1 MNAGTRPSRPQDP
14 PTDREV
20 LESLQ
25 RVTDATLGRLSEQD
39 LLTELLVRI
48 TEILHSD
55 TAAILLL
62 DEDARVLRAR
72 AARGI
77 EEEVERG
84 VQIPVGGGFAGR
96 IAAER
101 RAITIDDVD
110 HADILNPILREKGI
124 RSLLGV
130 PMLVEDRVLGVLHV
144 GSLKPRKFTPDEH
157 DLLQLA
163 ADRAAVAI
171 EQTSLSE
178 QRRLAEALQRQILRI
193 DLSGALGVSGL
204 EVASRYLPASGE
216 SLGGDWYDAFA
227 IGGGRVA
234 MAVGDVVGHGLEAA
248 AVMSQLRTALRSYA
262 VDGGVPSDVLRRV
275 NRLML
280 DLGPARMTTLAYVV
294 FDPEAE
300 AIELVN
306 AGHPPPLVIPE
317 AGEPF
322 YLEGPSGIPLGVSPG
337 TRYESHR
344 HHLEVGATL
353 VLYTDGLVEV
363 RGENIDSGL
372 ERLRSAASTT
382 GSAEE
387 LANHILR
394 KALPAERADDV
405 ALVVARIPPV
415 PSRLHGTW
423 PAHPE
428 VLAGLRSLMRRWMR
442 ARGADEETTY
452 DVVLACHEACANAI
466 EHAHA
471 PGHGTFSVDAVHDDG
486 KVRITVRDSGSW
498 REPRGKSRGRG
509 LPLMRALMESVTV
522 EHGDGGTVIVLE
534 RGLEPRP

>member
-262 VDGGVPSDVLRRV
+262 VDGG
-275 NRLML
+275 
-280 DLGPARMTTLAYVV
+280 
-294 FDPEAE
+294 
-300 AIELVN
+300 
-306 AGHPPPLVIPE
+306 
-317 AGEPF
+317 
-322 YLEGPSGIPLGVSPG
+322 
-337 TRYESHR
+337 
-344 HHLEVGATL
+344 
-353 VLYTDGLVEV
+353 
-363 RGENIDSGL
+363 
-372 ERLRSAASTT
+372 
-382 GSAEE
+382 
-387 LANHILR
+387 
-394 KALPAERADDV
+394 
-405 ALVVARIPPV
+405 
-415 PSRLHGTW
+415 
-423 PAHPE
+423 
-428 VLAGLRSLMRRWMR
+428 
-442 ARGADEETTY
+442 
-452 DVVLACHEACANAI
+452 
-466 EHAHA
+466 
-471 PGHGTFSVDAVHDDG
+471 
-486 KVRITVRDSGSW
+486 
-498 REPRGKSRGRG
+498 
-509 LPLMRALMESVTV
+509 
-522 EHGDGGTVIVLE
+522 
-534 RGLEPRP
+534 